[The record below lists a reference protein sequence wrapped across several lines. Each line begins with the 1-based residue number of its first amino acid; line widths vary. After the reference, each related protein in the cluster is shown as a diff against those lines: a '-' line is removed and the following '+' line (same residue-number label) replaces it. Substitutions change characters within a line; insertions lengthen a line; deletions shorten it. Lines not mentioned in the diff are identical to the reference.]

1 MTIIKLGKKVFTLSV
16 VVMTILWSVGV
27 AALVPLVVVAADCP
41 ELEAGDLFKVPDNTA
56 VYLLNADLERMY
68 FPNSEVYHSW
78 YEDFSGV
85 VTIDNTCVDAYPAP
99 SKAPYGVNYR
109 PGSKLVKVQ
118 ISPSVYVVEP
128 GNQKSKVASEAVAKA
143 LYGDNWAKLVRDV
156 ADVYWPNYA
165 ANGAEIT
172 ESVPHDGMLVKASAG
187 GTVYQVV
194 DGMLY
199 EVDGSLASYVSGDV
213 RTVSQSV
220 LDELEV
226 ADTTKTAASVL
237 ENPSQTEAVVAEE
250 EEEETTTETTASG
263 NLTVS
268 LAADTPAG
276 GYAFASAARVPF
288 TKVVFKA
295 GDADVTIDSFKV
307 KRTGS
312 AAVDADFSTINVVNP
327 DGDLLNDSG
336 KTPNSDHEMT
346 FTENQVIPAGTSK
359 TYTLVGDMAAAATLV
374 AGNAPK
380 LALTA
385 VTLVGTGTVTG
396 LPVEGN
402 AMTTNESLTLGAVTL
417 AEGSSVGTVTKQV
430 GATNVLV
437 ASLKITNSGSA
448 DTKSVKVEKLVLY
461 NSGTTADA
469 DIASFNLKYNGNTVG
484 TGVLKNKYATF
495 DLSACG
501 DDCTLPKGYD
511 RTYDVYTDLTGG
523 SGRTINLDVQYATHA
538 VIKDVNNSLYL
549 TATDSATAMTNTV
562 TVSQGKINITK
573 VNNIPAGN
581 ISKNATNVELASFN
595 FNIIG
600 EPIDVRTAVFQITTT
615 GTTLPTS
622 VDSIVLYDKD
632 GKAVIGSIDGVGGA
646 SPGHATS
653 TDTFTLQPGDN
664 ILTVKAAID
673 NDSTVAAGDTIT
685 IGIDMRGTTNFIA
698 KGVNS
703 SLDITLGTFAT
714 PQSLVSANV
723 RTVRTS
729 ALSVTELASPAAT
742 NYAPGTSN
750 ITFEK
755 VMLDASNSS
764 EDLKVSQFLAID
776 TPAGGAK
783 VIDLQNIKLWVDK
796 DGDSYNGSGTL
807 VALTETVAGS
817 ESAAN
822 THEHLTWNLSG
833 DDQILVKAG
842 KKLVVEV
849 RADIA
854 GGATAGTHTFTT
866 NLANDVTATGQTTK
880 TTVSESVD
888 TTPTGQAMTVGVSGG
903 TMEISLATDNPGA
916 KLMAAGTSVQVA
928 AFKFLATTTEDV
940 ELDYLTLTQVN
951 TGTASS
957 SFKDCDD
964 VWFEDSTGAEIGGSR
979 VSPTS
984 TLGHVYIDFAEKAF
998 VTKTSDS
1005 GKTMYLKCK
1014 LAVIG
1019 TGYNGVT
1026 GHYVGYKVLAAAHV
1040 TAKGASTGSGSVE
1053 YLSSTYAPNGNT
1065 NYVYK
1070 SYPVFAKVA
1079 VASNKLSNGTVDLF
1093 KFTITAVNGTV
1104 DLYGFTFDISTT
1116 TATVAA
1122 SSLYLYDVTN
1132 ASSEVQVNDTGGT
1145 GTYTGGGAVWSTVG
1159 SDWTTNFAASE
1170 IAVAV
1175 STPKIF
1181 VLRGNISGSATGASV
1196 STGLAGDSAHIIAG
1210 TLSGSAA
1217 QVNAVSLSNNDFIWS
1232 DDSGATTTHSILSND
1247 WTNGYLVSGLPS
1259 STSTKETVA
1268 Y

>member
-1 MTIIKLGKKVFTLSV
+1 MNLIKLGKKVFTLSV

-41 ELEAGDLFKVPDNTA
+41 ELEAGDLFKVPGDSA
-56 VYLLNADLERMY
+56 VYYVNADMKRMY
-68 FPNSEVYHSW
+68 FFNSEVYHTW

-85 VTIDNTCVDAYPAP
+85 VEIAPTCTSAYP
-99 SKAPYGVNYR
+99 SGGGVSYL
-109 PGSKLVKVQ
+109 PGSFLVKTT
-118 ISPSVYVVEP
+118 ISPDVY
-128 GNQKSKVASEAVAKA
+128 AVLPNKDLKKLADENAAKA
-143 LYGDNWAKLVRDV
+143 LYGTNWAKTVRDV
-156 ADVYWPNYA
+156 PAIYYDTYTVA
-165 ANGAEIT
+165 SGSLDGT
-172 ESVPHDGMLVKASAG
+172 QPHDGMLVKK
-187 GTVYQVV
+187 GTVTYQVV
-194 DGMLY
+194 SGALH
-199 EVDGSLASYVSGDV
+199 EVDGALPAFVAKYVLTPAEAVVDA
-213 RTVSQSV
+213 
-220 LDELEV
+220 LEV
-226 ADTTKTAASVL
+226 SDTTVTAASV
-237 ENPSQTEAVVAEE
+237 TEDAGQVEATAAEE
-250 EEEETTTETTASG
+250 EEAAEETATAAG

-268 LAADTPAG
+268 LATDTPAAA
-276 GYAFASAARVPF
+276 YAFASAARVPF

-307 KRTGS
+307 KRAGS
-312 AAVDADFSTINVVNP
+312 AAVDADFSAINVVTPEGN
-327 DGDLLNDSG
+327 LLNDSG
-336 KTPNSDHEMT
+336 KTPNSDHEVT
-346 FTENQVIPAGTSK
+346 FTENITIPAGTSK
-359 TYTLVGDMAAAATLV
+359 TYTLVGDMAAAATMV

-380 LALTA
+380 LSLTA

-402 AMTTNESLTLGAVTL
+402 AMTTNESLTLGTVTL
-417 AEGSSVGTVTKQV
+417 AEGSTVGTVTKQV

-437 ASLKITNSGSA
+437 GSLKITNAGST
-448 DTKSVKVEKLVLY
+448 DTKSVKIEKLVFY

-469 DIASFNLKYNGNTVG
+469 DITTYKFKYNSNTVA
-484 TGVLKNKYATF
+484 TGVMVNKYVTF

-511 RTYDVYTDLTGG
+511 RTYDVYADLTGG

-538 VIKDVNNSLYL
+538 MVKDVNNSLYL

-562 TVSQGKINITK
+562 TISQGKINITK

-581 ISKNATNVELASFN
+581 ISKNASNVELASLN
-595 FNIIG
+595 FNVIG
-600 EPIDVRTAVFQITTT
+600 EPIDVRTTVFQITTT

-632 GKAVIGSIDGVGGA
+632 GKAVIGSVDGVGSA

-664 ILTVKAAID
+664 ILTVKATID
-673 NDSTVAAGDTIT
+673 NDSTVASGDTIT

-703 SLDITLGTFAT
+703 SLDITLGTYAT

-723 RTVRTS
+723 RTIMTS
-729 ALSVTELASPAAT
+729 ALSVTELSSPAAS

-750 ITFEK
+750 VTFEK

-776 TPAGGAK
+776 TPASGAK

-796 DGDSYNGSGTL
+796 DGNSYNGTGTL

-817 ESAAN
+817 ESTAN

-888 TTPTGQAMTVGVSGG
+888 TTPSGQAMTVGVSGG
-903 TMEISLATDNPGA
+903 TVEVSLATDNPGA
-916 KLMAAGTSVQVA
+916 KLMAAGTSATVA

-940 ELDYLTLTQVN
+940 EVDYLTLTQVN

-957 SFKDCDD
+957 SYKDCDD
-964 VWFEDSTGAEIGGSR
+964 LWFEDSTGAEIAGSR
-979 VSPTS
+979 TSPTS
-984 TLGHVYIDFAEKAF
+984 TLGHVYMDFADKAF

-1005 GKTMYLKCK
+1005 GKTIYLKCK

-1026 GHYVGYKVLAAAHV
+1026 GHYVGYKVLNAAHV

-1053 YLSSTYAPNGNT
+1053 YLSSTYTPTGNT

-1079 VASNKLSNGTVDLF
+1079 VASNKLSNGTIDLF
-1093 KFTITAVNGTV
+1093 KFTITAVNGNV

-1132 ASSEVQVNDTGGT
+1132 ASSEVQVNGTGGS
-1145 GTYTGGGAVWSTVG
+1145 GTYTGGGAVWATVG
-1159 SDWTTNFAASE
+1159 SDWTTNFSASE
-1170 IAVAV
+1170 IAVSV
-1175 STPKIF
+1175 SQPKTF

-1196 STGLAGDSAHIIAG
+1196 STGLAGDSAHVGLG
-1210 TLSGSAA
+1210 TLSGSAE
-1217 QVNAVSLSNNDFIWS
+1217 QVNSGLGQSNKKDFIWS
-1232 DDSGATTTHSILSND
+1232 DESGATTTHSILSND